1 MNPPCICI
9 CYLASS
15 IKTFT
20 IHQTYIFADLL
31 CGKSITVQEYILI
44 HSDFCSR
51 AEWIGNN
58 CNKCLLGFS
67 SHIMLKYF
75 RQPLMGNRSGGQKPC
90 KMKSKCISLTGLQCQ
105 PVNARV
111 FIIFY
116 ALNIW
121 QLEVYIRCLSAY
133 IYMWPSPAVK
143 KMYTLS
149 AMNSLFINQST
160 HRKASHLATLFSLK

>member
-15 IKTFT
+15 IKPFT
-20 IHQTYIFADLL
+20 IHQTQIFADFL

-51 AEWIGNN
+51 AEWIWNN

-75 RQPLMGNRSGGQKPC
+75 CEPLMGNRSGK
-90 KMKSKCISLTGLQCQ
+90 KCVKWRVSAFHWLVPRVSQLTPG
-105 PVNARV
+105 
-111 FIIFY
+111 FSFIFY

-143 KMYTLS
+143 KMCPECS
-149 AMNSLFINQST
+149 EFII
-160 HRKASHLATLFSLK
+160 H